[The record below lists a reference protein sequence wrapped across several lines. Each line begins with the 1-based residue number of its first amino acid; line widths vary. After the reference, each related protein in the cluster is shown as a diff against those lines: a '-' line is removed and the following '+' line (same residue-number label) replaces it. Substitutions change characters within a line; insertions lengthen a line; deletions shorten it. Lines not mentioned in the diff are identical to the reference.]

1 MLVGPLNWL
10 SWLLCGFF
18 SASCCWRKC
27 RQPVKPVIFWRP
39 AGSRTRRPYK
49 SPIDAV
55 TASWVGRTTGKHSTN
70 IFCSLHLLTFFKNS
84 AMDLDD
90 VLHQIGDWDRY
101 QHLLL
106 WLVCLPACIPCGFN
120 AFNQVFMDRTPDHWC
135 RVPQLDHFNLTLQ
148 QRKSL
153 SIPQQVSWFKA
164 VFCKIASDLNKRF

>member
-1 MLVGPLNWL
+1 MLLRPVAT
-10 SWLLCGFF
+10 STH
-18 SASCCWRKC
+18 
-27 RQPVKPVIFWRP
+27 QPVEQR
-39 AGSRTRRPYK
+39 GN
-49 SPIDAV
+49 
-55 TASWVGRTTGKHSTN
+55 TAQTF
-70 IFCSLHLLTFFKNS
+70 FCSIVEFLFKNS

-135 RVPQLDHFNLTLQ
+135 RVPQLDDFNLTLQ

-153 SIPQQVSWFKA
+153 SIPQQVSLK
-164 VFCKIASDLNKRF
+164 